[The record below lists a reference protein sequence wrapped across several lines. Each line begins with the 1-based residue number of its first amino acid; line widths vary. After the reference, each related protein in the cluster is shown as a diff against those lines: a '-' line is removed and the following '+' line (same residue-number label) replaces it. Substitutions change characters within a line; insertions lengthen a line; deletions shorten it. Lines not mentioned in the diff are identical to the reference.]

1 MDILEL
7 RAYCLS
13 NKATEEAMPFDQDT
27 LVFKVLGK
35 IFALTSLSDWEKG
48 NPRINL
54 KYDADAIESLREIYD
69 FVLPGYH
76 MNKKHWNTVAIVPEL
91 SDELLKAWIDRSY
104 DLVVKSMPKKMQEQ
118 L

>member
-7 RAYCLS
+7 RAYCLAK
-13 NKATEEAMPFDQDT
+13 KATEKAMPFDQDT

-35 IFALTSLSDWEKG
+35 MFALTSLNGWEQG
-48 NPRINL
+48 CPRINL
-54 KYDADAIESLREIYD
+54 KYDADAIEALRETYD
-69 FVLPGYH
+69 FVFPGYH
-76 MNKKHWNTVAIVPEL
+76 MSKKHWNTVAIVPEL
-91 SDELLKAWIDRSY
+91 SDELLKQWIDRSY